1 MLQVQRQLRS
11 LHHQTNRQLK
21 RYKYLT
27 KESKT
32 ILLMGGSPGLV
43 VIVADSH
50 AIGRGFESLLD
61 GHFSHYII
69 VKIVKFV
76 WKDGK

>member
-1 MLQVQRQLRS
+1 
-11 LHHQTNRQLK
+11 
-21 RYKYLT
+21 
-27 KESKT
+27 
-32 ILLMGGSPGLV
+32 MGGSPGLV

-76 WKDGK
+76 WKDGKLTKKNSQAG